1 MAYWGKMIDHEC
13 MIDLIQLEPF
23 SFITSPDE
31 MELVFTM
38 GKLDCL
44 VPANLQRLTWC
55 EDHKMGRDP
64 IKPQTSAIIAPSSED
79 SYASLISNLE
89 KWTPESDGVTN
100 IRTTSSTGAIPKKP
114 QKKDKK
120 GKIKKSLVTDELSE
134 LAQVETR
141 KLILSTAKKMS
152 QITQADKPKDPD
164 DFLGISELADRPVK
178 PLSIKATITEADK
191 NAFNAYINMDEDED
205 KGKFKIRPKNDDV
218 YQTGPLIFLAQE
230 MCKYSGQPVDDIMEN
245 LKKEV
250 PKMSTARYSITT
262 DDVLGIRK
270 EPSQRTMKQNRD
282 CERWALDALDCA
294 KSIDG
299 SFTLNDFIHM
309 LPEEISF
316 REAGDLIMRARA
328 NLAVKGLIDRRHV
341 NNDTLDIYNDSTLE
355 IISKR
360 LNLSA
365 IQSAKSS
372 LEPMTAAIMG

>member
-31 MELVFTM
+31 MELVYTM

-114 QKKDKK
+114 QKK